1 MKFITLEA
9 LKIFKN
15 NVENEVENKFK
26 SMFDLIRPIGD
37 TYVQYPQQKSPM
49 DLWGTFSTWEVIN
62 YDGAFFRAEGT
73 NANAFIEESGNL
85 VKQKCLTE
93 SHSHDIEHK
102 HTRGTMNIT
111 GMLFINGF
119 SKAGVA
125 FNQKGALYATDGGG
139 NWGVDSGKNTANG
152 VLNFDASRDWNGETS
167 SPTNTKSG
175 TYGSVETRPV
185 NYTYRIWKR
194 IS

>member
-49 DLWGTFSTWEVIN
+49 DLWGSFSTWEIIN

-73 NANAFIEESGNL
+73 NANAFIEGSGNL
-85 VKQKCLTE
+85 VQQKCLTE
-93 SHSHDIEHK
+93 SHSHGIDHK
-102 HTRGTMNIT
+102 HDRGTMNIT
-111 GMLFINGF
+111 GMLYINGF
-119 SKAGVA
+119 SKAGMA
-125 FNQKGALYATDGGG
+125 FDEKGALYATYGDGH
-139 NWGVDSGKNTANG
+139 WGVDSGKNTANG
-152 VLNFDASRDWNGETS
+152 VLNFDASRGWTGETS
-167 SPTNTKSG
+167 SPTNTDSE
-175 TYGSVETRPV
+175 TYGGVETRPV

>member
-73 NANAFIEESGNL
+73 NANAFNGN
-85 VKQKCLTE
+85 KQTD
-93 SHSHDIEHK
+93 SAP
-102 HTRGTMNIT
+102 NIT
-111 GMLFINGF
+111 GKFIADMRVAYGIEGSFYYENGLLQDF
-119 SKAGVA
+119 K
-125 FNQKGALYATDGGG
+125 
-139 NWGVDSGKNTANG
+139 DSSNTRSG
-152 VLNFDASRDWNGETS
+152 LVCLDASRSNS
-167 SPTNTKSG
+167 A
-175 TYGSVETRPV
+175 YGRRNEVAPV
-185 NYTYRIWKR
+185 NYTIRIWKR
-194 IS
+194 VR